1 MKQRA
6 RPVEIATIE
15 SLPILQ
21 QQVDAWMQ
29 RIPSERLI
37 VLDASTPALLTQ
49 QSIER
54 LLMMIDQRL
63 AASIS

>member
-1 MKQRA
+1 
-6 RPVEIATIE
+6 
-15 SLPILQ
+15 
-21 QQVDAWMQ
+21 MQ
-29 RIPSERLI
+29 CIPSERLI